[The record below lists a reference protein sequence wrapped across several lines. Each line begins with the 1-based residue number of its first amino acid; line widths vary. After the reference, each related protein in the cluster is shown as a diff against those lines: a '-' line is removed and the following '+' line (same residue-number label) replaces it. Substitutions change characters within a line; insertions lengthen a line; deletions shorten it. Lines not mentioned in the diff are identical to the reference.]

1 MYLTYEEYQN
11 MGGTLEETAFND
23 IEFEAETYID
33 WVTFNR
39 LKNETE
45 YPQALIKC
53 VYHIIQLITNKQ
65 AALNISPVNEGDT
78 EAISL
83 GIASQSNDG
92 VSVSYNVMSAKDIL
106 QGSETEIQQCI
117 QRYLGNVT
125 NSLGQKLLYR
135 GLYPNE

>member
-78 EAISL
+78 EAMSL